1 MKFNCVD
8 VCIQTIS
15 FFYLSRKDKPLVMVE
30 VMIKAEGWAG
40 SEEDKFL

>member
-30 VMIKAEGWAG
+30 VMVNAQGWAG
-40 SEEDKFL
+40 FEDDKFL